1 MFCITWDK
9 FVKGSTSIAIFLLF
23 YFYGLVSVLFLNAI
37 FAFNS
42 DFDYAVDTGAF
53 FSYIVSL
60 LVDTI
65 GSMISKS
72 NELNLQLKQP

>member
-1 MFCITWDK
+1 MQF
-9 FVKGSTSIAIFLLF
+9 
-23 YFYGLVSVLFLNAI
+23 
-37 FAFNS
+37 FAFTS
-42 DFDYAVDTGAF
+42 DFDYRSKHRCDI